1 MEGPL
6 EFCWDGGG
14 DRRYVLMGW
23 AKCSDHEKVR
33 LRPVGGSKH
42 QDFDAKIEKVTPAD
56 PSVPNPL
63 LGFALLRDFA
73 RSELKRS
80 RPLDAH
86 DFKEGM
92 LMDLD
97 EVGGLCSDGS
107 GPVEKQLHHQRALR
121 RSLMKDGHQLAVV
134 LDSERTAHLCALAIE
149 QDILAYPHVPKR
161 YRTDENDAKYL
172 AAKRAKR
179 AQGEE
184 PLAPS
189 GTAAPKQ
196 AKQAK
201 KGKAA

>member
-1 MEGPL
+1 MDSPL

-23 AKCSDHEKVR
+23 TKCSDHDKVR

-42 QDFDAKIEKVTPAD
+42 QDFDANIEKVRPAD

-63 LGFALLRDFA
+63 PGFVILRDFA

-80 RPLDAH
+80 RPFGAH
-86 DFKEGM
+86 DFKEEM

-97 EVGGLCSDGS
+97 DVGGLSSDGS
-107 GPVEKQLHHQRALR
+107 GPVEKQLHHQRTLR

-161 YRTDENDAKYL
+161 HRTDEDDAKYL

-189 GTAAPKQ
+189 GTAEA
-196 AKQAK
+196 AK
-201 KGKAA
+201 KQRKAKA